1 MKKTLNYYREAML
14 INDRLNIVMVNFM
27 NFKMYSIIRIGLSW

>member
-1 MKKTLNYYREAML
+1 MKKPLNYYREAML

-27 NFKMYSIIRIGLSW
+27 NFKMYSIIRIGLS